1 MDFSLIPSHPR
12 FPHISSQHE
21 FPISFIFSTSPSMD
35 LGHISKQSSYYAF
48 PWYLPQSISTISLSY
63 YGFSPCPPLW
73 ISPYLPLWISLLS
86 PTMDFPISPTMDF
99 PITHYGF
106 QQQQQQLFYS
116 TISPTMDF
124 PHISHY
130 GFPPYHPLW
139 ISPYIKLWIFLYLSL
154 WISPYLQQRIY
165 PVSPTPALTAL
176 FLITT
181 KMDFPN
187 NYYFPLWISLMSLSL

>member
-130 GFPPYHPLW
+130 GFPP
-139 ISPYIKLWIFLYLSL
+139 ISP
-154 WISPYLQQRIY
+154 
-165 PVSPTPALTAL
+165 T
-176 FLITT
+176 
-181 KMDFPN
+181 MDFPI
-187 NYYFPLWISLMSLSL
+187 YQTMDLPISLIMDFPISPTKDLSRVSYSSSHCTFPHNYQNGFPQ